1 MFTKSFAAFLF
12 SLTCC
17 LANAEYKTFE
27 IDKPLKCG
35 SASQLLEF
43 LENSYNE
50 KQVWIGIDLSMPN
63 ESYVALLKNPDN
75 GKWTLVQYNSH
86 VACILGSGI
95 KNTPAP
101 QGEQK

>member
-1 MFTKSFAAFLF
+1 MYKLSVAAFLF
-12 SLTCC
+12 SLCS
-17 LANAEYKTFE
+17 LANAEYKTFKIE
-27 IDKPLKCG
+27 KPLNCG
-35 SASQLLEF
+35 PASQLLEF

-50 KQVWIGIDLSMPN
+50 KQVWVGIDLSMPN

-95 KNTPAP
+95 KNTPTP
-101 QGEQK
+101 QGDKK